1 MLISYDLR
9 SKAYLMYFC
18 RPLSPIQYI
27 IGKSGVI
34 WFFLSMI
41 TALPACALYLVAI
54 MMSPDLSVIGD
65 TWDIPLRI
73 AAATVVLVVPTS
85 ALALCYSSFTSE
97 SRYASFS
104 WFATWVMGGVAYGQ
118 LTYAGVQMRPR
129 RPRRGRRFGDGAS
142 EQLDESMPREIAV
155 QGQEFLAQRDF
166 GPPNGDFGPPRGR
179 RGDFDLERLDQI
191 QAHQQSM
198 FEGVDFDK
206 WRLLSPYHTLG
217 KVQEWV
223 FGLES
228 TDGSVIPALVMLIAI
243 TVVCWWIIRRRIV
256 ARLSV

>member
-1 MLISYDLR
+1 MPVDNLGYRPWRGERMSQLMRPLVVAYGGIALVWRRKWLRFMILFSWLPIVVFGLGIFAYEYSIAVPTMRTGIARTLAVELNRPDMAFDVLQDHNSARHDVWCLMILTFFRIPQLVAMVLLIGLIAPMLISYDLR

-104 WFATWVMGGVAYGQ
+104 WFATWVMGGVA
-118 LTYAGVQMRPR
+118 
-129 RPRRGRRFGDGAS
+129 
-142 EQLDESMPREIAV
+142 
-155 QGQEFLAQRDF
+155 
-166 GPPNGDFGPPRGR
+166 
-179 RGDFDLERLDQI
+179 
-191 QAHQQSM
+191 
-198 FEGVDFDK
+198 
-206 WRLLSPYHTLG
+206 
-217 KVQEWV
+217 
-223 FGLES
+223 
-228 TDGSVIPALVMLIAI
+228 
-243 TVVCWWIIRRRIV
+243 
-256 ARLSV
+256 